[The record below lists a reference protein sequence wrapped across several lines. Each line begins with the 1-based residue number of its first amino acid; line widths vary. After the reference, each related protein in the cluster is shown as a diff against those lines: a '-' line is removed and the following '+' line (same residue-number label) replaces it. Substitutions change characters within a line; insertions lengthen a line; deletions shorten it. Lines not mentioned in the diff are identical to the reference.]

1 MATGTT
7 WYRTGTATV
16 TQGSKYVVGVDT
28 LWSTSIYAGDEFR
41 VGRNAGY
48 EIDEVIDNT
57 HITLKTAYSEANQA
71 GVDYAIILCS
81 PRHGEATEISRKLA
95 EIVEEQQ
102 AYFDA
107 TLQTLIGPTGP
118 AGLTSCGLWASGAS
132 YSAGDYVSYGGAAY
146 LCISDISG
154 TSIPSSDTEHWTA
167 LNTSVVYKKAGVNL

>member
-1 MATGTT
+1 MATGTS
-7 WYRTGTATV
+7 WYRTGTTTV

-107 TLQTLIGPTGP
+107 TLQTLTGPTGP
-118 AGLTSCGLWASGAS
+118 AGLTARGLWTAGVS
-132 YSAGDYVSYGGAAY
+132 YATGDYVSYGGAAY
-146 LCISDISG
+146 LCVTAVSG
-154 TSIPSSDTEHWTA
+154 SAAPSADAAHWAA
-167 LNTSVVYKKAGVNL
+167 LNTSVIYQKAGINL